1 VSRLSGIDFHRSLQE
16 NSADDDDNARRL
28 LAALLARSLA
38 RAPVVAMETAD
49 KIEIAQETRHRAA
62 AAAAVAAN

>member
-1 VSRLSGIDFHRSLQE
+1 
-16 NSADDDDNARRL
+16 
-28 LAALLARSLA
+28 
-38 RAPVVAMETAD
+38 METAD

>member
-1 VSRLSGIDFHRSLQE
+1 MTTTRAASW
-16 NSADDDDNARRL
+16 L
-28 LAALLARSLA
+28 LCSLA

-62 AAAAVAAN
+62 AAAAAAAAN

>member
-38 RAPVVAMETAD
+38 
-49 KIEIAQETRHRAA
+49 HL
-62 AAAAVAAN
+62 